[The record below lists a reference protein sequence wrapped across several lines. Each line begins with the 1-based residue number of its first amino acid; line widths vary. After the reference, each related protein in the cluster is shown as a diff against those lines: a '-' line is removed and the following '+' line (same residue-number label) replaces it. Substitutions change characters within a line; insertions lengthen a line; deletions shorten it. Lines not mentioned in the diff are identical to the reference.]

1 MHFTLAQ
8 HPEPPAGDDRAFIT
22 SNAVIVL
29 DGASAFAARDVPA
42 STYAQHLGSTMAAL
56 VDGTDEALTVLLA
69 EAIKTTAADL
79 DLTSGGRAP
88 SSTVAVVRKRE
99 DASVDVLVLGDSQ
112 VVIPGEI
119 LRDDRLGPL
128 ATEQRTAYR
137 ERLASGHGYDDEHR
151 QILAA
156 LQAEQLRHRNKP
168 GGYWIAEADPAAAE
182 QALTRHLSPHEVPW
196 CVLATDGAYKPME
209 YLGLDDWPT
218 VATATSD
225 DLAGLLQRCQEWEAT
240 DERGQRLPRAKRHD
254 DKTLAVCSPSDDVQR
269 TSVG

>member
-1 MHFTLAQ
+1 MRVTLAQ

-29 DGASAFAARDVPA
+29 DGASAFATRDVPA
-42 STYAQHLGSTMAAL
+42 STYAEHLGSTLAGL
-56 VDGTDEALTVLLA
+56 VDGSDEPLTALLA
-69 EAIKTTAADL
+69 DAIKITVAAL

-88 SSTVAVVRKRE
+88 SSTVAVVRRRA
-99 DASVDVLVLGDSQ
+99 DATVDVLVLGDSQ

-168 GGYWIAEADPAAAE
+168 GGYWIAEADPTAAE
-182 QALTRHLSPHEVPW
+182 HALTRHLSPDEVSW

-209 YLGLDDWPT
+209 HLGLDDWPS
-218 VATATSD
+218 VSAASHD
-225 DLAGLLQRCQEWEAT
+225 DLVDLLQRCQGWEKT
-240 DERGQRLPRAKRHD
+240 DPRGQRLPRAKRHD
-254 DKTLAVCSPSDDVQR
+254 DKTLVAVKPQFACS
-269 TSVG
+269 

>member
-1 MHFTLAQ
+1 MHVTLAQ

-22 SNAVIVL
+22 PNAVIVL

-69 EAIKTTAADL
+69 EAIKTTAAAL
-79 DLTSGGRAP
+79 DLAPGGRAP
-88 SSTVAVVRKRE
+88 SSTVAVVRRRE

-112 VVIPGEI
+112 VAIPGEI

-128 ATEQRTAYR
+128 ASTERTAYR
-137 ERLASGHGYDDEHR
+137 ARLKNGHGYDDEHR
-151 QILAA
+151 RILAA
-156 LQAEQLRHRNKP
+156 LQAEQLRHRNMP

-182 QALTRHLSPHEVPW
+182 HAFSRYLSPDEAPW

-209 YLGLDDWPT
+209 HLGLDDWPT
-218 VATATSD
+218 VAAADAD
-225 DLAGLLQRCQEWEAT
+225 DLAALLLRCQDWEST
-240 DERGQRLPRAKRHD
+240 DERGKQLPRAKRHD
-254 DKTLAVCSPSDDVQR
+254 DKTLAVCRLTDDA
-269 TSVG
+269 

>member
-1 MHFTLAQ
+1 MHVTLAQ
-8 HPEPPAGDDRAFIT
+8 HPAPPAGDDRAFIT

-42 STYAQHLGSTMAAL
+42 STYAQHLGSTLAAL
-56 VDGTDEALTVLLA
+56 VDGTDEVLTVLLA
-69 EAIKTTAADL
+69 EAIKTTAAAL
-79 DLTSGGRAP
+79 DLTPGGRAP
-88 SSTVAVVRKRE
+88 SSTIAVVRKRE

-119 LRDDRLGPL
+119 IRDDRLGPL
-128 ATEQRTAYR
+128 ATEQRTTYR

-168 GGYWIAEADPAAAE
+168 GGYWIAEADPTAAE
-182 QALTRHLSPHEVPW
+182 HALTRHLSPDEVPW

-209 YLGLDDWPT
+209 HLGLDDWPI
-218 VATATSD
+218 VAAADSNA
-225 DLAGLLQRCQEWEAT
+225 LAAILRRCQDWEST
-240 DERGQRLPRAKRHD
+240 DKQGQQLLRAKCHD
-254 DKTLAVCSPSDDVQR
+254 DKTLAAVCGLLD
-269 TSVG
+269 